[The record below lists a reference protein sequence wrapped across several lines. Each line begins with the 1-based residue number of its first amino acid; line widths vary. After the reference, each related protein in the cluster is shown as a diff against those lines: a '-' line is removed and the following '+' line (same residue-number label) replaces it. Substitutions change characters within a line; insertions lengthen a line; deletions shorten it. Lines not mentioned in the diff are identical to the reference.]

1 MSTIPLASMA
11 PPAKHKPIGITTLV
25 IRSCERKAQSSQS
38 NERDSIVR
46 ERARER
52 GRAINTLQ
60 YTAAS
65 RRDIYVDAYRSALLQ
80 VHEPLLALE
89 KLRGCFARRVS
100 AVRLSSVFERA
111 ASSRTQ
117 TSSIVTASFPSRV
130 RRHRASRGRRNANP
144 RHQRSVSA
152 VSTTASS
159 RFVAR
164 VSSASHTNERYAPF
178 APRQSYR
185 SSSSVGRRAR
195 ALEWRRSPRWP
206 KTPPDGKD
214 SSGGGAR
221 NSNVLQNASSSTALT
236 NLHAPRRFLALFRTI
251 PTPLTPLALDAHLT
265 PSRAATVTLSMRRAE
280 PSIGNRSK
288 RPVIVPSERPAYHA
302 IERVRS
308 DRRRASVR
316 RVRRRSLLCRF
327 PSRPARARVGV
338 DRRLLHRRLRR
349 CRRGRRGRVARRP
362 SILTAAAVVT
372 AVTVTAVV
380 VRRRRFDE
388 CNLFP
393 RFLLIVPSFV
403 HPSFVPSLVRS
414 FVPSSVRPSICVG
427 ATSTATSTRGTEST
441 RTHARTDADADGHG
455 CGVGRGSGGDKR
467 PFMTRHTHTVPVQI
481 YSTRFSLISI
491 RFSLESIQ

>member
-214 SSGGGAR
+214 SSGGGAQ

-441 RTHARTDADADGHG
+441 HAHAHTHADADGHG
-455 CGVGRGSGGDKR
+455 CRVGRGSGDKR